1 MKFNKNS
8 LLSGSVTY
16 GAVTIF
22 SRIASIILIPIL
34 TRLLS
39 PEEYGILSMAL
50 TLVMLANFVVT
61 FEVSQ
66 AVTLFF
72 NDRSRADRNLYP
84 GTAIR
89 FSLAMYLSLL
99 VVVTIFG
106 EMISKMIVGGTI
118 GTAIVIDG
126 TMLLAANGIFFLI
139 QNQFRLELQSR
150 GYAILTLGYVLLTS
164 FGAIGGA
171 LLFYSPAEGVIL
183 GQAGGAAIV
192 DIVGVLML
200 WNSFRGGFDT
210 AKLREML
217 KYSLPLV
224 PAGLLLLGGQQAPKL
239 ILSMYGSL
247 EDVGIYGLAYQ
258 IAGFSALAVLGVQ
271 TAITPSILANHED
284 AETPKMLGRLFER
297 FAIVALILCSSLSI
311 FASELVIIFSTS
323 SYRRAADFVP
333 FLSFAIV
340 LNCFYIFF
348 PGKIIRG
355 KSASQLVASAG
366 SFLVA
371 VVTGLFLIR
380 FDGVRGAA
388 LSALLSA
395 ATFFFIWCRI
405 SQKLYRVPINWL
417 NLLKSLLLAVAA
429 CGIGIFLIPTESDF
443 FVFLIKC
450 ALMFL
455 LIGLIARDF
464 LLKWWRRPIGQL

>member
-1 MKFNKNS
+1 MKIKKIN

-16 GAVTIF
+16 GAVTIL
-22 SRIASIILIPIL
+22 SRIASIILLPVL

-39 PEEYGILSMAL
+39 PAEYGALNLTL
-50 TLVMLANFVVT
+50 TLVSLANLVVT
-61 FEVSQ
+61 FEVAQ
-66 AVTLFF
+66 AVTRYFS
-72 NDRSRADRNLYP
+72 DRSRADRSLYAS
-84 GTAIR
+84 TAIR
-89 FSLAMYLSLL
+89 FSLLMYLILFI
-99 VVVTIFG
+99 VVSALG
-106 EMISKMIVGGTI
+106 EFISGKIVGGPI
-118 GTAIVIDG
+118 GAGIIIDG
-126 TMLLAANGIFFLI
+126 AVLIAANGIFFLI

-150 GYAILTLGYVLLTS
+150 RYAILTLGYVLLTS
-164 FGAIGGA
+164 FGAIAGA
-171 LLFYSPAEGVIL
+171 LFFYRPAEGVIL
-183 GQAGGAAIV
+183 GQAGGASIIDV
-192 DIVGVLML
+192 VGGLML
-200 WNSFRGGFDT
+200 WHSFRGGFDT

-271 TAITPSILANHED
+271 TAITPSILANYEE

-297 FAIVALILCSSLSI
+297 FAIVALVLCSLLSI
-311 FASELVIIFSTS
+311 FANELVMIFSVS
-323 SYRRAADFVP
+323 IYGRAADFVP
-333 FLSFAIV
+333 FLAFAIA

-348 PGKIIRG
+348 PGKIITE